1 MATVIR
7 ATLEHLDLVLSL
19 FCDYREFYRLPR
31 EEDAAR
37 TFLASRLQRQDSAI
51 LLALDGDG
59 GEASGFVQLYPVFSS
74 LQMAPAWILNDL
86 FIRPASR
93 RHRVAHELLD
103 AANQLA
109 RDTGAAQLELA
120 TGNDNAAA
128 QRLYESRGWK
138 RDTSFLHYSLDVE

>member
-7 ATLEHLDLVLSL
+7 AALEHLDLVLPL
-19 FCDYREFYRLPR
+19 FCDYRQFYRLPR
-31 EEDAAR
+31 QENVAREFLAAR
-37 TFLASRLQRQDSAI
+37 LKRQDSAI
-51 LLALDGDG
+51 LVVLGASAS
-59 GEASGFVQLYPVFSS
+59 EAAGFAQLYPVFSS
-74 LQMAPAWILNDL
+74 LQMAPAWVLNDL
-86 FIRPASR
+86 FVRPASR

-109 RDTGAAQLELA
+109 RETGASQLELS

-138 RDTSFLHYSLDVE
+138 RDTEFLHYSLDLK

>member
-7 ATLEHLDLVLSL
+7 ATIVHLALVQPL
-19 FCDYREFYRLPR
+19 FCDYRQFYRLPR

-37 TFLASRLQRQDSAI
+37 TFLETRLKRQDSAI
-51 LLALDGDG
+51 LLALDGSG
-59 GEASGFVQLYPVFSS
+59 GEGAGFVQLYPVFSS

-86 FIRPASR
+86 FVRPASR

-109 RDTGAAQLELA
+109 RHTGARQLELS

-128 QRLYESRGWK
+128 QKLYESRDWK
-138 RDTSFLHYSLDVE
+138 RDTEFLHYSLELK